1 MELKKKTLRNIK
13 IKANRNKKSENQTQ
27 NKYKMEDKT
36 KFFKAWHKIQDPGER
51 NERQEK
57 KLLCHWT
64 VACLGAHPCA
74 SNEMTINFSLPL

>member
-1 MELKKKTLRNIK
+1 
-13 IKANRNKKSENQTQ
+13 
-27 NKYKMEDKT
+27 MEDKT

>member
-36 KFFKAWHKIQDPGER
+36 KFFKA
-51 NERQEK
+51 
-57 KLLCHWT
+57 
-64 VACLGAHPCA
+64 
-74 SNEMTINFSLPL
+74 